1 MSWGGDIIGRTEVSY
16 ELGGDTIGRTEVSC
30 ELGWG
35 HYRED

>member
-1 MSWGGDIIGRTEVSY
+1 MGTLKGGLKSPVSWD
-16 ELGGDTIGRTEVSC
+16 GDTIGRTEISY